1 MVQVSFASRQESHS
15 SLLNDREI
23 INVEREDHQFSV
35 RIEVAI
41 SQPLGYCTYN
51 TTAEIR
57 NWQYRPLNKAKPDA
71 PKKTTTAIP
80 AGESDAPD
88 FVRITRNADDSPL
101 SMQTAVVEYQIADG
115 PYAGAKIDL
124 IGAVHVAEKS
134 YYVELNRRFRDYEK
148 LLYELVADPNVRVV
162 AAKKDRGV
170 YNPLSAMQVGM
181 KDALK
186 LTFQLD
192 EIDYGSKNFVHADM
206 TPDEFAADMKKRQD
220 SFVSMFARVL
230 GSSLAAQSTDAAVG
244 SDAKVLAALMA
255 KNQAVA
261 LRRVLAEQFE
271 NMEITLMGLEDQQG
285 KSTLVT
291 ERNATA
297 FAVLKRELDKGSRRL
312 GIFYGAA
319 HLKDMDQRLVK
330 DFSAKRGN
338 VFWLDAWKLD
348 ETK

>member
-1 MVQVSFASRQESHS
+1 
-15 SLLNDREI
+15 
-23 INVEREDHQFSV
+23 
-35 RIEVAI
+35 
-41 SQPLGYCTYN
+41 
-51 TTAEIR
+51 
-57 NWQYRPLNKAKPDA
+57 
-71 PKKTTTAIP
+71 
-80 AGESDAPD
+80 
-88 FVRITRNADDSPL
+88 
-101 SMQTAVVEYQIADG
+101 
-115 PYAGAKIDL
+115 
-124 IGAVHVAEKS
+124 
-134 YYVELNRRFRDYEK
+134 
-148 LLYELVADPNVRVV
+148 
-162 AAKKDRGV
+162 
-170 YNPLSAMQVGM
+170 MQVGM